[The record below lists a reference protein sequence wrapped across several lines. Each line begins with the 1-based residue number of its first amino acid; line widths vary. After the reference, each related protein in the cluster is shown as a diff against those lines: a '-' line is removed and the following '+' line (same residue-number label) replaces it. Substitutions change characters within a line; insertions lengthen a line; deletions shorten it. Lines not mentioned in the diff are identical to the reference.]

1 MAGRNHTHDNEST
14 GGVTVKRRSWLTLLA
29 LVTTLAVFLAACGGG
44 NTSSQG
50 NSSSSGD
57 SNTNSGSNVEAG
69 QDKITLTM
77 IVSGN
82 RAADG
87 EDFELDVLPRMV
99 NEKFPHITLEV
110 QKLPDDQYETNILT
124 KLAAGEAPDIF
135 RVWPRMASMGVF
147 DMAKAGYL
155 ADLTDLPFQ
164 QYISQ
169 GAKDDMSYEGKIYG
183 VTKGIDMLG
192 VYYNKSL
199 FEQAGISEVPQDWD
213 AFLAA
218 SQQLKDEGITPI
230 VMGDKDSWWIQFG
243 MYQIVANT
251 LYAEDKDF
259 DIKLQNGE
267 VEFTDPRWVEAISKY
282 YDLYDQGYMAGNTL
296 ALSGSQAIQMFIDGQ
311 AAMVITGTWD
321 MPPLMNEGAVQ
332 FERGFFSLP
341 GNDAGEPVWQ
351 AVSTGA
357 GWAVSADTK
366 QRDAVNDVLNYWFD
380 PESDLFAAWV
390 ELNPSISAFEGVPL
404 NNELF
409 RDAYELYLEKGN
421 STYFANQMWPSGVA
435 DEMQAKFGEMIGGR
449 DVTPEDV
456 ATAMQKKFNELWK

>member
-1 MAGRNHTHDNEST
+1 M
-14 GGVTVKRRSWLTLLA
+14 KRSRWLRLLTL
-29 LVTTLAVFLAACGGG
+29 VTIMTVFLAACGGG
-44 NTSSQG
+44 G
-50 NSSSSGD
+50 NSNNQGSNSSGNANT
-57 SNTNSGSNVEAG
+57 NTNSGATGDAG
-69 QDKITLTM
+69 KDKVTLTM

-87 EDFELDVLPRMV
+87 EDFELDILPRMV

-110 QKLPDDQYETNILT
+110 QKLPDDQYETNIMT

-135 RVWPRMASMGVF
+135 RIWPRMASMGVIAT
-147 DMAKAGYL
+147 AKAGYL

-169 GAKDDMSYEGKIYG
+169 GAREDMSYDGKIYG
-183 VTKGIDMLG
+183 ITKGIDMLG

-199 FEQAGISEVPQDWD
+199 FEQVGINELPRDWE

-218 SQQLKDEGITPI
+218 SQKLKDAGITPI

-259 DIKLQNGE
+259 DLKLQNGE
-267 VEFTDPRWVEAISKY
+267 AEFTDPRWVEAIAKY
-282 YDLYDQGYMAGNTL
+282 YDLYQKGYMASNTL

-321 MPPLMNEGAVQ
+321 LPPLMNEGAAQ
-332 FERGFFSLP
+332 FERGFFPLP
-341 GNDAGEPVWQ
+341 GNDPGEPVWQ
-351 AVSTGA
+351 AVATAA
-357 GWAVSADTK
+357 GWGVSADSK
-366 QRDAVNDVLNYWFD
+366 HLDVVKEVLNYWFD
-380 PESDLFAAWV
+380 PSSDLFAKWV
-390 ELNPSISAFEGVPL
+390 EYNPSISAFEGVPL
-404 NNELF
+404 TNEIF
-409 RDAYELYLEKGN
+409 KDAYEQYLATGN
-421 STYFANQMWPSGVA
+421 SIYFANQMWPSGVA

-449 DVTPEDV
+449 NVTAEDV
-456 ATAMQKKFNELWK
+456 AAAMQKKFNELWK